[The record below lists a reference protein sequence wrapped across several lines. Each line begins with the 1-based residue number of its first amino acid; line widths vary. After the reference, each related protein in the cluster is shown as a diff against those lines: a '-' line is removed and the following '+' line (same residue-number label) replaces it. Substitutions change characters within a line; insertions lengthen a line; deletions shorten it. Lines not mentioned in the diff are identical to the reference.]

1 MRNLFLA
8 LVLLNLAYAAWTA
21 WFAEPARPASTP
33 SATGLPILLVSEAG
47 TAPDAR
53 SGVPVVRA
61 ETPATAAVETTDGAA
76 AEPAAGGASSPEPA
90 SAGGSSPQPA
100 AAGASSPDPAA
111 AGASDAEPTARG
123 ALLVAAAPEPR
134 IAVAPPVLPARG
146 PPAASSS
153 GERCISIGPF
163 ADGTA
168 SEAASAALST
178 AGYAPV
184 ERSTDGEIW
193 VGFWVHIAAIPSRAE
208 ANAMLGLLR
217 ENGLPD
223 AYLIPG
229 EEDGDIIS
237 LGVFNNMTRAG
248 RLDTQVREIG
258 LVPTIVE
265 RSRQAVVRWLDVA
278 VPAGRELDL
287 EALGIRQNRLEQRA
301 CDEV

>member
-47 TAPDAR
+47 TAEDAHPA
-53 SGVPVVRA
+53 VPAVRA
-61 ETPATAAVETTDGAA
+61 QTPSIAAAETTD
-76 AEPAAGGASSPEPA
+76 
-90 SAGGSSPQPA
+90 
-100 AAGASSPDPAA
+100 
-111 AGASDAEPTARG
+111 GASDAEPTARG
-123 ALLVAAAPEPR
+123 ALLAAAAPEPQ
-134 IAVAPPVLPARG
+134 IAVAPPALPARALA
-146 PPAASSS
+146 AASSS

-184 ERSTDGEIW
+184 ERSADGEIW